1 MESDMS
7 VEILELNDQNFDERI
22 KASDTPVLVDFWA
35 EWCGPCKMMAPILD
49 EIAEDKNGHLVIGKL
64 NVDNALQVARKFEI
78 MSIPTLMLFRDG
90 EPVKRI
96 VGAMSKKAL
105 LKELD
110 PVLAG

>member
-1 MESDMS
+1 
-7 VEILELNDQNFDERI
+7 
-22 KASDTPVLVDFWA
+22 
-35 EWCGPCKMMAPILD
+35 
-49 EIAEDKNGHLVIGKL
+49 
-64 NVDNALQVARKFEI
+64 KFEI